1 MNVIFIQYLFNYL
14 GDSLRDRAFATRFF
28 LSYQAFV
35 FQFEYKQLRRQR
47 SDPEKIGTQSLSQM
61 HFTFHL
67 LITNLLY
74 LLFSDFSL
82 NY

>member
-1 MNVIFIQYLFNYL
+1 MIQYLFNYL

-35 FQFEYKQLRRQR
+35 FQFEYKQLRKRAQT
-47 SDPEKIGTQSLSQM
+47 IAQSLSQTY
-61 HFTFHL
+61 FIFNL
-67 LITNLLY
+67 LITNLLC
-74 LLFSDFSL
+74 LLFSNFSL